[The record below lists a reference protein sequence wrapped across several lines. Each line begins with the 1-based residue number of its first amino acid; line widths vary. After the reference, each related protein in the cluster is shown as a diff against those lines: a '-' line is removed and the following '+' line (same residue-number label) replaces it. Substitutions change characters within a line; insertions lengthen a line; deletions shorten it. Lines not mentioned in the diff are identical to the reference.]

1 MDANGCRGAM
11 NGDGSVVVVVVEPD
25 CTGVFETFS
34 GIEVE
39 QRGDVGGNEKKEC
52 DVEEKNDPPRT
63 SLELGA
69 T

>member
-39 QRGDVGGNEKKEC
+39 QRGDVGGNEKKSVMSKRKTTRPE
-52 DVEEKNDPPRT
+52 P
-63 SLELGA
+63 A
-69 T
+69 